1 MACTAVRPILRIM
14 QVRVLGR
21 IELAVEGAVVDLGG
35 LKQRALLAIL
45 VTADGHAVPVERLVD
60 LLWGEDPPAKAMA
73 SLHAYIARLRRLL
86 EPVREP
92 RAPARVLVSRP
103 PGYALLLDGID
114 VDARQFTTLLAE
126 ASPLI
131 TADPAQAETLLRTA
145 LDLWRGDAFAD
156 VASTTPAIQ
165 AEAARL
171 EELRLGAVEDLWA
184 TRLALGGH
192 RHAAP
197 ELEHLVD
204 SHPLRERM
212 WALLALALYRSGRQ
226 ADALDALR
234 RARRRLVDE
243 AGLDPGVEL
252 RTLEEAILRQ
262 SPSLDLPASADS
274 VALPGREEQLLE
286 VRRALDEATA
296 GRGRVVLVSGEPG
309 IGKTSLAQAVAA
321 NAKAAGFRCGWGGW
335 EPDATAPLW
344 GWQQAADQLFG
355 DIGVLQL
362 TGPAP
367 IDAASSTFRLA
378 GTVVEALRS
387 GPASLLVLD
396 DMHWADADSLRLLR
410 RIAATLADVP
420 VLLVVTCRDAD
431 ADISTAVAEVLAALA
446 RLDPVRIGLAGLDED
461 AIRAHVSLNTGVE
474 VDRQVAAAIRA
485 RTDGNPFYINE
496 FVRLLTSAGD
506 LSDPAAPS
514 WREVPG
520 GVRDVVR
527 QRLAQ
532 LPDDAGEILAAA
544 AVLGRSFD
552 LDVVVAAAGVT
563 ANAVD
568 DSVEAALRCGLL
580 EEETPS
586 RYRFTHA
593 LVRDAIYR
601 SLPAPARARAHA
613 RAAQAL
619 ERQRIGHLEPHTAQ
633 LAEHYRLAGA
643 VHARSAWTFANR
655 AARRA
660 AERSAHDEA
669 LRLFRMA
676 AELQAQDPMATAEE
690 REAVLTGLGRAQHWM
705 ARPVEAWVSL
715 ADAARSALARGDAVA
730 AAHALLVISERSI
743 WTWRDYA
750 TPDEV
755 AIKLWDQV
763 LAALPTSETLLR
775 AHVQAALAVE
785 LLYQPDSADRATS
798 LATDALLTTRQRG
811 SPQQLLPVLQLT
823 HLAME
828 RPDLLDRRAAIA
840 DELVILAGRHDD
852 VTGLAAALCMRAVD
866 RAERGTWEQAIADMH
881 RAERIAAQHQFVPV
895 LLIAG
900 SALALE
906 RQAVGDFAAAETAL
920 ERIVMLQ
927 STVSMAP
934 SALGIGQLATMRMV
948 QGRLAEL
955 EPALREA
962 ASHQPVLRDLHA
974 LALIG
979 CSRSDEARMMLG
991 DWAEQRPLLR
1001 DFAWTGLTA
1010 IRARVWIAL
1019 DDATAIADL
1028 RDQLTPYAD
1037 RLAVGGMGAFF
1048 LGSVSHILGHLAL
1061 AAGDRTAARH
1071 HLRAALEIHQR
1082 LGLKPHAAATEALL
1096 RQVGQ

>member
-1 MACTAVRPILRIM
+1 MR
-14 QVRVLGR
+14 VRVLGG
-21 IELAVEGAVVDLGG
+21 IELVVGGSVVDLGG
-35 LKQRALLAIL
+35 PKQRALLAIL
-45 VTADGHAVPVERLVD
+45 VAADGHAVPVDRLVD
-60 LLWGEDPPAKAMA
+60 LLWGEDPPAKAIT

-114 VDARQFTTLLAE
+114 VDARQFTALLAE

-145 LDLWRGDAFAD
+145 LDLWHGDAFAD
-156 VASTTPAIQ
+156 VVSTTSAVQ

-171 EELRLGAVEDLWA
+171 EELRLTAVEDLWT
-184 TRLALGGH
+184 TRLALGWH
-192 RHAAP
+192 RRAAP
-197 ELEHLVD
+197 DLEHLVE
-204 SHPLRERM
+204 SHPLRERL

-252 RTLEEAILRQ
+252 RTLEEAVLRQ
-262 SPSLDLPASADS
+262 SPGLDLPTSADS
-274 VALPGREEQLLE
+274 IALPGREEQLAE
-286 VRRALDEATA
+286 VRRAMDEATA

-309 IGKTSLAQAVAA
+309 VGKTSLAQAVAA

-335 EPDATAPLW
+335 EPDASAPLW
-344 GWQQAADQLFG
+344 GWQQATDQLFG
-355 DIGVLQL
+355 DSGVLQQS
-362 TGPAP
+362 GPAP

-378 GTVVEALRS
+378 GTVVDALRA

-410 RIAATLADVP
+410 RVAATLADVP
-420 VLLVVTCRDAD
+420 VLLLVTCRDAD

-461 AIRAHVSLNTGVE
+461 AIRTHVSLHTGVA
-474 VDRQVAAAIRA
+474 VDRQVAAAIQA

-496 FVRLLTSAGD
+496 FVRLLTTAGD
-506 LSDPAAPS
+506 LSDPSAQS

-552 LDVVVAAAGVT
+552 LDVVAAAADVT
-563 ANAVD
+563 ANVVD

-613 RAAQAL
+613 RVAQAL

-633 LAEHYRLAGA
+633 LAEHYRLAGS

-655 AARRA
+655 AGRRA

-676 AELQAQDPMATAEE
+676 AELQDQDPMATAEE

-705 ARPVEAWVSL
+705 ARPTEAWVSL

-730 AAHALLVISERSI
+730 AAQTLLVISERNI

-755 AIKLWDQV
+755 AIRLWDQV
-763 LAALPTSETLLR
+763 LAELPTSETLLR

-785 LLYQPDSADRATS
+785 LLYLPESEDRATS
-798 LATDALLTTRQRG
+798 LATDAVLTTRQGG
-811 SPQQLLPVLQLT
+811 SPQQLLRVLQLA
-823 HLAME
+823 HLALE

-866 RAERGTWEQAIADMH
+866 RAERGSWEQAIADMR

-906 RQAVGDFAAAETAL
+906 RQAVGDFAGAERAL
-920 ERIVMLQ
+920 ERIMMLQ

-955 EPALREA
+955 EPVLHEA
-962 ASHQPVLRDLHA
+962 AAHQPVLRDLHA
-974 LALIG
+974 LALIA
-979 CSRSDEARMMLG
+979 CSRTDEARMMLG

-1010 IRARVWIAL
+1010 IRARVWIELA
-1019 DDATAIADL
+1019 DPRAIADL

-1048 LGSVSHILGHLAL
+1048 LGSVRHALGQLAL
-1061 AAGDRTAARH
+1061 AAGDRAAAGH
-1071 HLRAALEIHQR
+1071 QLRAALEIHQR
-1082 LGLKPHAAATEALL
+1082 LGLKPHVAATEALL
-1096 RQVGQ
+1096 RHVEQ